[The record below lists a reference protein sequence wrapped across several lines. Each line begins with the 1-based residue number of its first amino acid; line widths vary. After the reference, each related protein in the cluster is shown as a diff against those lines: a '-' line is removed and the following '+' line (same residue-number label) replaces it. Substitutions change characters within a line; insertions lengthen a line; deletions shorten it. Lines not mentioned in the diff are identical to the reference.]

1 MANATTHDLNEIK
14 RRMQGASGV
23 LKAELSGLRTGRAS
37 AHLLDPVMVD
47 AYGTQMPLN
56 QVATVSVPEPRLLS
70 VNVWDRSLVHPVE
83 KAIVNS
89 NLGLSPATEGQTIRL
104 RIPELNEERRKELVK
119 LAHKYAETA
128 RVAVRHVRREAM
140 DVIKK
145 LEKDHKISK
154 DDHDRFS
161 GEIQKAT
168 DAGIAQPIQSA
179 TLEAAIPT
187 AYRAADWEWVGL
199 TRRARVVYASK
210 ERVKQ
215 DNITYEELADPKWRG
230 KICIRSGQHV
240 YNVALIASMIAHH
253 GEDWTEQWLKGVKA
267 NLARKPAGDD
277 RLQVK
282 GVYAGE
288 CDIAVGNTY
297 YMGAILKNDKEPE
310 QKEWANSVTI
320 IFPNTGD
327 RGTHVNISGAVV
339 AKYAPHKDNAIKLLE
354 FLASDK
360 GQEMYA
366 DVNNEYPVKEGIP
379 WSTLVQSWGDFK
391 PDPISLN
398 DIAALRKKA
407 SELVDKVG
415 FDDGPSS

>member
-1 MANATTHDLNEIK
+1 MRFRLAHAFALALLFPLPADTIAT
-14 RRMQGASGV
+14 
-23 LKAELSGLRTGRAS
+23 AEEAR
-37 AHLLDPVMVD
+37 
-47 AYGTQMPLN
+47 
-56 QVATVSVPEPRLLS
+56 E
-70 VNVWDRSLVHPVE
+70 VNVYSYRQPYLINPLFKEFTEETGIKVNVIFAE
-83 KAIVNS
+83 K
-89 NLGLSPATEGQTIRL
+89 GLIERIQAEGRNSPA
-104 RIPELNEERRKELVK
+104 
-119 LAHKYAETA
+119 
-128 RVAVRHVRREAM
+128 
-140 DVIKK
+140 DV
-145 LEKDHKISK
+145 LLTVDV
-154 DDHDRFS
+154 
-161 GEIQKAT
+161 GNLTQAT
-168 DAGIAQPIQSA
+168 DAGIAQPIHSSA
-179 TLEAAIPT
+179 LEAAIPP
-187 AYRAADWEWVGL
+187 AYRAADYEWFGL

-210 ERVKQ
+210 ERVKL
-215 DNITYEELADPKWRG
+215 DKITYEDLADPKWRG

-240 YNVALIASMIAHH
+240 YNVALIASLIAAH
-253 GEDWTEQWLKGVKA
+253 GEDWTETWLKGVKA

-297 YMGAILKNDKEPE
+297 YMGAMLKNDKEPE
-310 QKEWANSVTI
+310 QKEWANSVNI
-320 IFPNTGD
+320 IFPNTDD

-339 AKYAPHKDNAIKLLE
+339 AKYAPNKDNAVKLLE

-379 WSTLVQSWGDFK
+379 WSPLVTSWGSFK

-415 FDDGPSS
+415 FDEGPSS

>member
-1 MANATTHDLNEIK
+1 MRFPFARALAFALLSSAFAASIANAANLGE
-14 RRMQGASGV
+14 
-23 LKAELSGLRTGRAS
+23 
-37 AHLLDPVMVD
+37 
-47 AYGTQMPLN
+47 
-56 QVATVSVPEPRLLS
+56 
-70 VNVWDRSLVHPVE
+70 VNVYSYRQPYLIDPLFKEFTDETGIKVNVIFAE
-83 KAIVNS
+83 K
-89 NLGLSPATEGQTIRL
+89 GLIERIQAEGRNSPA
-104 RIPELNEERRKELVK
+104 
-119 LAHKYAETA
+119 
-128 RVAVRHVRREAM
+128 
-140 DVIKK
+140 DV
-145 LEKDHKISK
+145 LLTVDV
-154 DDHDRFS
+154 
-161 GEIQKAT
+161 GNLTQAT
-168 DAGIAQPIQSA
+168 DAGITQPIQSPA
-179 TLEAAIPT
+179 LEAAIPP
-187 AYRAADWEWVGL
+187 AYRAADNQWFGL

-210 ERVKQ
+210 ERVKL
-215 DNITYEELADPKWRG
+215 DKITYEDLADPKWRG

-240 YNVALIASMIAHH
+240 YNVALIASLIAAH
-253 GEDWTEQWLKGVKA
+253 GEEWTETWLKGVKS

-297 YMGAILKNDKEPE
+297 YMGAMLKNDKEPE

-320 IFPNTGD
+320 IFPNTDD
-327 RGTHVNISGAVV
+327 RSTHVNISGAVV
-339 AKYAPHKDNAIKLLE
+339 AKYAPHKDNAVKLLE
-354 FLASDK
+354 FLASDQ

-379 WSTLVQSWGDFK
+379 WSPLVKSWGAFK